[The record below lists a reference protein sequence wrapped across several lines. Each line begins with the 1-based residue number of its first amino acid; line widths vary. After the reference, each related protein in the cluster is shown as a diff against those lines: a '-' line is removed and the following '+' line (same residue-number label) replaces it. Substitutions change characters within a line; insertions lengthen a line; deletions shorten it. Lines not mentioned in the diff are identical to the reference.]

1 MIFWFESAKSDRRSR
16 YAYIAMDSPQAA
28 ERIED
33 EIDRRT
39 DMFDQFPTLGRKGRV
54 PGTRELVINRSPFV
68 LIFRVRK
75 ARIEILR
82 ILHGAQRWP

>member
-1 MIFWFESAKSDRRSR
+1 
-16 YAYIAMDSPQAA
+16 
-28 ERIED
+28 
-33 EIDRRT
+33 
-39 DMFDQFPTLGRKGRV
+39 MFDQFPTLGRKGRV